1 MSSLFQKKSPF
12 KGDLGGPSKED
23 SEGLRLPVLR
33 LAVPSILANITVPL
47 VGMVDIAIAGHIAD
61 ASAMGGIAM
70 GAMLFTLLYWNFGFL
85 RVGTGGLTAQA
96 YGRGDTADRAALLT
110 QSLFLSLASALLLLL
125 TGWLV
130 VEITLGIV
138 PCTSTVAAFAR
149 DYYHIRIW
157 AAPATLSLMALK
169 GWFIGSQNTVSPMA
183 VDIVVNVVNMVASY
197 YLAVH
202 TPLGPLGVAWG
213 TLIAQWVGLLVA
225 LILLAVHYR
234 RTVFLH
240 IHLRGNLHWQRLS
253 RMLRFGGNL
262 MLRSLGFMVV
272 YVGFT
277 ALTSAYGD
285 AALAVGAVMMQ
296 LFMLFSYFVDG
307 FAYAGE
313 ALVGRFI
320 GAGDRLQTQRSVR
333 QLMAWSLGVGIIF
346 TVLYALCGQSM
357 VNLFTT
363 DLAVRI
369 DAHPL
374 LPWLVAMP
382 LLSSAAF
389 MWDGIYIGATAGRQV
404 RDCMLLAALA
414 FIITY
419 VALRQPCGIHAVYAA
434 YLAHL
439 IVRTLYLWLV
449 WPRTLRAKL
458 LTLNS

>member
-1 MSSLFQKKSPF
+1 MFSIKTSPF
-12 KGDLGGPSKED
+12 KGERGGLHL
-23 SEGLRLPVLR
+23 EGLRLPILR

-61 ASAMGGIAM
+61 ASAMGGIAI
-70 GAMLFTLLYWNFGFL
+70 GAMLFSLLYWNFGFL

-110 QSLFLSLASALLLLL
+110 QSLFLALSSALLLLL
-125 TGWLV
+125 TGWIV
-130 VEITLGIV
+130 VEIALALT
-138 PCTSTVAAFAR
+138 PCTSTVASFAR
-149 DYYHIRIW
+149 DYYHVRIW

-183 VDIVVNVVNMVASY
+183 VDIIVNVANMFFSY
-197 YLAVH
+197 YLAVC
-202 TPLGPLGVAWG
+202 TPLGPIGVAWG
-213 TLIAQWVGLLVA
+213 TLIAQWLGLLVA
-225 LILLAVHYR
+225 LVLLTVHYR
-234 RTVFLH
+234 RTVFPH
-240 IHLRGNLHWQRLS
+240 IHLRGNLHWQRLR

-277 ALTSAYGD
+277 VLTSAYGD

-320 GAGDRLQTQRSVR
+320 GAGDRLQTQRAVR
-333 QLMAWSLGVGIIF
+333 QLMAWCLAVGLVF
-346 TVLYALCGQSM
+346 TLLYALCGQGM

-363 DLAVRI
+363 DTAVRA

-374 LPWLVAMP
+374 LLWLVAMP
-382 LLSSAAF
+382 LVSSAAF

-404 RDCMLLAALA
+404 RDCMFLAALA
-414 FIITY
+414 FVLTY
-419 VALRQPCGIHAVYAA
+419 VALRLPCGIHAVYAA

-439 IVRTLYLWLV
+439 IVRTLYLWLK
-449 WPRTLRAKL
+449 WPRTLSLRFHRENEK
-458 LTLNS
+458 